1 MVYKRNGK
9 KPYPRIKKEIS
20 KEAEN
25 RESKQL
31 DSELAGHEEIKMA
44 GSGKGKEL
52 TDGAKEKELVKFE
65 SSIELK
71 RQKTWLKNLM
81 LLKKGQQFS
90 KQWLLFNME
99 ELLLQCMGKRKVILG
114 TAGREKAQ
122 YVFQANTAKQL
133 LEMVAKMIGELRD
146 HAPSDAVNNNLILNF
161 DLSNMSED
169 DIKQLDIIA
178 DQEQS
183 YGAEVVLST

>member
-1 MVYKRNGK
+1 
-9 KPYPRIKKEIS
+9 
-20 KEAEN
+20 
-25 RESKQL
+25 
-31 DSELAGHEEIKMA
+31 
-44 GSGKGKEL
+44 
-52 TDGAKEKELVKFE
+52 
-65 SSIELK
+65 
-71 RQKTWLKNLM
+71 
-81 LLKKGQQFS
+81 
-90 KQWLLFNME
+90 
-99 ELLLQCMGKRKVILG
+99 MGKRKVILG

-178 DQEQS
+178 DQEQQ
-183 YGAEVVLST
+183 YGQEVVLST